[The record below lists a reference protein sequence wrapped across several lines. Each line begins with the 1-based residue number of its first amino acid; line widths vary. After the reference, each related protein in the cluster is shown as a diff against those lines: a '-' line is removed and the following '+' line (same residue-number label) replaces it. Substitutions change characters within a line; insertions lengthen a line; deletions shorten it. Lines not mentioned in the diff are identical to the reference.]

1 MEALIMI
8 AFCVIVFTAFKLAG
22 KYFDDEIIRR
32 TGTRIKT
39 GDADLD

>member
-8 AFCVIVFTAFKLAG
+8 AFCVIGFIAFKLAG
-22 KYFDDEIIRR
+22 RYFDDEIIRR
-32 TGTRIKT
+32 TGARVKT